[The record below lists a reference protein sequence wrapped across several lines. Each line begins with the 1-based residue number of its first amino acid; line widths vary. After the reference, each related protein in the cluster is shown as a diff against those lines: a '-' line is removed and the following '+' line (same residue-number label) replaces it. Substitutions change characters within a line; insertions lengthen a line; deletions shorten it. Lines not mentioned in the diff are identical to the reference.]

1 MDTESHLQKIME
13 AQVRQTRML
22 VWILL
27 VLVLALLLAV
37 CLGLLLVAVHFGFV
51 RVSDLRGYF
60 GLILVLLALIPIV
73 YLLVL
78 VVGSSPPG
86 WPSSG
91 PIARRTLKSSGRPS
105 PSEQKLYAKTQIRDG
120 RIVGARWQMQNSAR
134 QPVTSFYRL
143 LKALP
148 CLPTLPATFP
158 ASLGSLV
165 LYAREKDLATRA

>member
-78 VVGSSPPG
+78 VVGSVAAG
-86 WPSSG
+86 LAQFRANRTTDAQIFREA
-91 PIARRTLKSSGRPS
+91 IAER
-105 PSEQKLYAKTQIRDG
+105 A
-120 RIVGARWQMQNSAR
+120 
-134 QPVTSFYRL
+134 
-143 LKALP
+143 KALRQDP
-148 CLPTLPATFP
+148 NP
-158 ASLGSLV
+158 
-165 LYAREKDLATRA
+165 